1 VNFLSGAV
9 TYYREGGPFMHFIL
23 ACGVFIVAIVVERI
37 VVIGR
42 AAVVDGRRMADEIA
56 RALGRGDVMAARK
69 LASGSDAPVARVAI
83 AMLDVGGRDESA
95 IQAAADDAATLTMP
109 ALARRLAH
117 LNMLAN
123 VATLLGLLGTIF
135 GLTTAFLAVGAA
147 DPAQRSAFLAAGI
160 AQALNTTAFGLMVAV
175 PALLAHGWLVG
186 MVEGVADQVDEVAIR
201 VGHSLSRQ
209 NGASHHAATG
219 TTGAAVHP
227 FPGTR

>member
-1 VNFLSGAV
+1 MNFLSGAV
-9 TYYREGGPFMHFIL
+9 TYFREGGPFMYAIL
-23 ACGVFIVAIVVERI
+23 ACGVFIVAIVAERI

-42 AAVVDGRRMADEIA
+42 AAMTDGHRLADEIA
-56 RALGRGDVMAARK
+56 RALGRGDSNAARK
-69 LASGSDAPVARVAI
+69 LALASDAPVAKVAA
-83 AMLDVGGRDESA
+83 AMLDAGHDEA
-95 IQAAADDAATLTMP
+95 AVQTAADDAATLSMP

-175 PALLAHGWLVG
+175 PALVAHGWLVG
-186 MVEGVADQVDEVAIR
+186 MVEGVADQVDAVTIKVATA
-201 VGHSLSRQ
+201 LARQ
-209 NGASHHAATG
+209 PSAGTHLATG
-219 TTGAAVHP
+219 TTGPVVHSML
-227 FPGTR
+227 GGR